1 MADVTFSFIPPVF
14 LKRYAGQFKDNKMEG
29 VGIMVHNDATVYEGE
44 FSKGHKHGLGLATEP
59 GGWIFGEHSYEGKW
73 KKGNYKGMLKK
84 QAGKGLEAKSRAV
97 DAANQAEVIFKQA
110 EQAAFEGVA
119 AGAFATVENDS
130 QDKKAKEVKAYK
142 KAKELAAA
150 GITVDPDTH
159 MYEMP
164 DNHLDAVATERLP

>member
-73 KKGNYKGMLKK
+73 KKGNYKGVLYADSCRYTCTGVS
-84 QAGKGLEAKSRAV
+84 QQEFDNWCLQVGNVPARTGCRLGGSRHQV
-97 DAANQAEVIFKQA
+97 R
-110 EQAAFEGVA
+110 
-119 AGAFATVENDS
+119 S
-130 QDKKAKEVKAYK
+130 SCC
-142 KAKELAAA
+142 
-150 GITVDPDTH
+150 
-159 MYEMP
+159 
-164 DNHLDAVATERLP
+164 